1 MITLSNWLLFNS
13 DGYSLIGQHWAR
25 ILKTRPLSHHFF
37 STTLIHSSFPQNNK
51 RRLSWKTFSLRQIS
65 ALHEPVQGASSLWK
79 LPTAFAISGNR
90 MFLGSFMQT
99 MTFITGDVDISHQNP
114 SFIERLCFLLL
125 SAWLTA
131 LGLQYPFSWWKSN
144 SGYFARFNINEMQN

>member
-13 DGYSLIGQHWAR
+13 DGHSLVGQHCAR
-25 ILKTRPLSHHFF
+25 ILKTSPLSHHFF
-37 STTLIHSSFPQNNK
+37 RPTLIHSCFPQNK
-51 RRLSWKTFSLRQIS
+51 RRLSRKTFSLHQIS
-65 ALHEPVQGASSLWK
+65 APHKPVQEASSLWK
-79 LPTAFAISGNR
+79 LPSAFAISGNR

-99 MTFITGDVDISHQNP
+99 MTFIMRDVDVSHQKP
-114 SFIERLCFLLL
+114 SFTERLCFLLL

-131 LGLQYPFSWWKSN
+131 LGLQYPFSRWKSN